1 MSIIPLIFAF
11 IKRTF
16 KRHLEKSAI
25 KPYNNPFLYSS
36 KSLLL
41 RQCSALRVLSVILI
55 NFRCFEG
62 AVFGIFR

>member
-16 KRHLEKSAI
+16 KSHPRKPAI
-25 KPYNNPFLYSS
+25 KPYNNHFLYSS

-55 NFRCFEG
+55 NSRCFEG